1 MDKLYMLG
9 KVYLLGRT
17 NAMKTGISRG
27 KGLVS
32 ETTPL
37 TNQGSVTPTPRETTD
52 LRSFCACTSS
62 DEPNSKL
69 AVKALAEFMG
79 TYLLVHA
86 IVFAVNSGSSLA
98 PLAIGST
105 LMVCIYAWGH
115 ISGAH
120 YNPAVSTGFLV
131 AGKMGLV
138 DYLVY
143 VITQLI
149 AGIISAC
156 VAIALCQNQSIGNLP
171 QITIGA
177 GKEGL
182 YTEFLW
188 TFLLAS
194 VVLNTA
200 GSASPGYQN
209 NSFFGLA
216 IGFTVVAGAIAV
228 GGFTGGA
235 FNPAVATGLDIGLL
249 VLKDY
254 HLNASSWIMAVVFEF
269 LGGFVAGVVFLIT
282 EWSESLKAEPKE
294 APATERE
301 L

>member
-1 MDKLYMLG
+1 ML
-9 KVYLLGRT
+9 
-17 NAMKTGISRG
+17 N
-27 KGLVS
+27 
-32 ETTPL
+32 
-37 TNQGSVTPTPRETTD
+37 
-52 LRSFCACTSS
+52 SFCACTPS
-62 DEPNSKL
+62 DEPTSKL

-79 TYLLVHA
+79 TYLLIHA
-86 IVFAVNSGSSLA
+86 IVFSVNSDSWLA
-98 PLAIGST
+98 PLSIGST

-115 ISGAH
+115 VSGAH

-138 DYLVY
+138 EYIVY
-143 VITQLI
+143 VIAQLT
-149 AGIISAC
+149 AGIVSAC
-156 VAIALCQNQSIGNLP
+156 VAVDLCHSEQVSSFP
-171 QITIGA
+171 QITITD

-228 GGFTGGA
+228 GNFSGGA
-235 FNPAVATGLDIGLL
+235 FNPAVASGLNIGLL
-249 VLKDY
+249 VLEDY
-254 HLNASSWIMAVVFEF
+254 EFNASSWISAVIFEF

-282 EWSESLKAEPKE
+282 EWSESLEKE
-294 APATERE
+294 KAPAAPAERE

>member
-1 MDKLYMLG
+1 
-9 KVYLLGRT
+9 
-17 NAMKTGISRG
+17 
-27 KGLVS
+27 
-32 ETTPL
+32 
-37 TNQGSVTPTPRETTD
+37 
-52 LRSFCACTSS
+52 
-62 DEPNSKL
+62 
-69 AVKALAEFMG
+69 MG

-86 IVFAVNSGSSLA
+86 IVFSVNTGSILA
-98 PLAIGST
+98 PISIGST

-115 ISGAH
+115 VSGAH

-131 AGKMGLV
+131 AGKMGFAE
-138 DYLVY
+138 YLVY
-143 VITQLI
+143 VIAQLI
-149 AGIISAC
+149 AGIVSAF
-156 VAIALCQNQSIGNLP
+156 VAVALCENQNILRLP
-171 QITIGA
+171 QIKITG

-228 GGFTGGA
+228 GNFSGGA
-235 FNPAVATGLDIGLL
+235 FNPAVASGLNIGLL
-249 VLKDY
+249 DLKDY
-254 HLNASSWIMAVVFEF
+254 DFNASSWISAVIFEF

-282 EWSESLKAEPKE
+282 EWSETLQKEKAPE
-294 APATERE
+294 APAERE

>member
-1 MDKLYMLG
+1 
-9 KVYLLGRT
+9 
-17 NAMKTGISRG
+17 
-27 KGLVS
+27 
-32 ETTPL
+32 
-37 TNQGSVTPTPRETTD
+37 
-52 LRSFCACTSS
+52 
-62 DEPNSKL
+62 
-69 AVKALAEFMG
+69 MG
-79 TYLLVHA
+79 TYLLIHA
-86 IVFAVNSGSSLA
+86 IVFSVNAGSTLA

-115 ISGAH
+115 VSGAH

-138 DYLVY
+138 EYLVY
-143 VITQLI
+143 VVAQLI
-149 AGIISAC
+149 AGIVSAC
-156 VAIALCQNQSIGNLP
+156 VAVELCHSENVSSFP
-171 QITIGA
+171 QIKITD

-228 GGFTGGA
+228 GGFSGGA
-235 FNPAVATGLDIGLL
+235 FNPAVVTGLNIGLL
-249 VLKDY
+249 SVEGY
-254 HLNASSWIMAVVFEF
+254 SFNASDWISAVLFEF

-282 EWSESLKAEPKE
+282 EWSESLKKEKAKE
-294 APATERE
+294 APAERE

>member
-1 MDKLYMLG
+1 
-9 KVYLLGRT
+9 
-17 NAMKTGISRG
+17 
-27 KGLVS
+27 
-32 ETTPL
+32 
-37 TNQGSVTPTPRETTD
+37 
-52 LRSFCACTSS
+52 
-62 DEPNSKL
+62 
-69 AVKALAEFMG
+69 MG

-86 IVFAVNSGSSLA
+86 IVFSVNRNDPTLA
-98 PLAIGST
+98 PIAIGST

-115 ISGAH
+115 VSGAH

-131 AGKMGLV
+131 AGKMGFV
-138 DYLVY
+138 EYLVY
-143 VITQLI
+143 VTAQLI
-149 AGIISAC
+149 AGIVSAF
-156 VAIALCQNQSIGNLP
+156 VAVALCEYQNILRLP
-171 QITIGA
+171 QITITE

-200 GSASPGYQN
+200 GSASPSYQN

-228 GGFTGGA
+228 GNFSGGA
-235 FNPAVATGLDIGLL
+235 FNPAVASGLNIGLL
-249 VLKDY
+249 VLKEYDF
-254 HLNASSWIMAVVFEF
+254 NASSWISAVVFEF

-282 EWSESLKAEPKE
+282 EWSETLQKEKAPE
-294 APATERE
+294 APAERE